1 MWNLVKGTLVCLF
14 LGVVFS
20 SAALAANQH
29 KTHKAHKPTQAVI
42 FVFDSTVASFAS
54 YLSPGKGLWSGDLSL
69 FFPTKRSPEWTLV
82 RSFAFL
88 FYAQPEP
95 DERFEGQW
103 NFIDFAQWQPNS
115 NPGWD
120 GRFSLAIFSVY
131 QYQALAPVPE
141 ASAGL
146 MMAMGLPLVAWLVW
160 RRRRS
165 SDKSLQCPC

>member
-1 MWNLVKGTLVCLF
+1 MNDLKGS
-14 LGVVFS
+14 G
-20 SAALAANQH
+20 
-29 KTHKAHKPTQAVI
+29 I
-42 FVFDSTVASFAS
+42 
-54 YLSPGKGLWSGDLSL
+54 LSILPSD
-69 FFPTKRSPEWTLV
+69 
-82 RSFAFL
+82 
-88 FYAQPEP
+88 
-95 DERFEGQW
+95 
-103 NFIDFAQWQPNS
+103 QPNTS

-146 MMAMGLPLVAWLVW
+146 TMAMGLPLVAWLVW